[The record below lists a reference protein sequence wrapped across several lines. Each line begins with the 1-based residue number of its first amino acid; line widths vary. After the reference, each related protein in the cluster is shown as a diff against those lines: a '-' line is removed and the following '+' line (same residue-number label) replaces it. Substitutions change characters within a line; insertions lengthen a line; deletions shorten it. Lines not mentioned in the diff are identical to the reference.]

1 MELRLSGE
9 VELMAV
15 HGDEDLLPLSGLQH
29 MVFCDRQA
37 ALIHVD
43 GVWADNALTV
53 EGSHLHRIVD
63 EGGTSGRGGVRVLR
77 GLGLRSLRLGLVGR
91 ADVVELHPV
100 SHGSGGVGLE
110 PSLVGR
116 WTLRPVE
123 YKRGRPKAHR
133 ADEVQL
139 CAQAMCLEEGF
150 GTRIGEGDL
159 FYGATRRRVSI
170 AFSEDLR
177 ALVARVAEQFH
188 ALVRS
193 GTVPVR
199 QHEAKCERCSLLHA
213 CMPPARRTSPSARA
227 FLERWIEEEIGE
239 GAGA

>member
-1 MELRLSGE
+1 LSGE
-9 VELMAV
+9 VRLTGV

-77 GLGLRSLRLGLVGR
+77 GLGLRSVRLGLVGR
-91 ADVVELHPV
+91 ADVVELHSV

-110 PSLVGR
+110 PSLAGR

-123 YKRGRPKAHR
+123 YKRGRPKVHR

-139 CAQAMCLEEGF
+139 CAQAMCLEERF
-150 GTRIGEGDL
+150 GTWVGDGDL
-159 FYGATRRRVSI
+159 FYGANRRRVSVV
-170 AFSEDLR
+170 FDEDLR
-177 ALVARVAEQFH
+177 ALVAQVAEQFH

-199 QHEAKCERCSLLHA
+199 RHEAKCERCSLINA
-213 CMPPARRTSPSARA
+213 CMPAGRRTRPSARQ
-227 FLERWIEEEIGE
+227 FLHRWVQEEIGE
-239 GAGA
+239 GVST